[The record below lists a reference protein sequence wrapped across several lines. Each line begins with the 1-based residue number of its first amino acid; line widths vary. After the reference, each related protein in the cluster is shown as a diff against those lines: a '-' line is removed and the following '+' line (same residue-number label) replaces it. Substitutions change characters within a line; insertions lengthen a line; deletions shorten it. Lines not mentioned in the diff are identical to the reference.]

1 MFEGVLH
8 LLYISEPS
16 LYHRYFRT
24 PAILLPLL
32 PPYGSI
38 SSFDPS
44 NFSQGARLDASDFHH
59 PFVSVPSTRLLS
71 PHALLRLLL
80 PLSSLED
87 FNTHRLPTSSKN
99 PINMI
104 DRSSDRTQSAIQPF
118 PICRSA
124 TLHSPRVDEEPITTH
139 NEDDVSVDSLRDG
152 CPTLLASDTHG
163 GAPL

>member
-1 MFEGVLH
+1 M
-8 LLYISEPS
+8 LYISEPS

-38 SSFDPS
+38 SSFNLFRSRKYQSRSSAGRVRSSPS
-44 NFSQGARLDASDFHH
+44 IRVLL
-59 PFVSVPSTRLLS
+59 STPLLS
-71 PHALLRLLL
+71 PYALLRLLL

-87 FNTHRLPTSSKN
+87 FSTHCLHTSYKN

-104 DRSSDRTQSAIQPF
+104 DRSSGRTQSAIQPF

-124 TLHSPRVDEEPITTH
+124 TLHSPRVDEEPITTQ
-139 NEDDVSVDSLRDG
+139 NEDDVSVDRLLDG
-152 CPTLLASDTHG
+152 CPTHLASDTHG
-163 GAPL
+163 DAPL